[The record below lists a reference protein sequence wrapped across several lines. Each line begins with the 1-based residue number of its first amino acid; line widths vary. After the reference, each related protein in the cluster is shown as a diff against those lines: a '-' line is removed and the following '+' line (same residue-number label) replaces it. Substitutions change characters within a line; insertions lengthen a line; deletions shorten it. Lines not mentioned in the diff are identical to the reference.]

1 MNIINTLIHNRTQQ
15 DLINETDKAFI
26 SYLDLN
32 RIESAVKYLSELLN
46 AYGYSNITTNKTD
59 WRIYEI
65 RKQEDCDRIKSN
77 YEALKNAYAC
87 KFDVP
92 AFNWSTIQ
100 EANNI
105 EKILADIEVLINKM
119 EAVFRYSNTFNAGG
133 MEGLI

>member
-1 MNIINTLIHNRTQQ
+1 MNMIYDRTQQ
-15 DLINETDKAFI
+15 DLLNETDKAFI
-26 SYLDLN
+26 SYIDLN

-46 AYGYSNITTNKTD
+46 AYGYNNITTNKTD

-77 YEALKNAYAC
+77 YEALKNAYAY

-105 EKILADIEVLINKM
+105 EKILADIEMLINKM
-119 EAVFRYSNTFNAGG
+119 ESVFRYSNTFNAGG